1 MFVLFGPL
9 HLSRATYR
17 MRPMSTAATATPTL
31 TFWEVGGCVRDEL
44 LGLHT
49 KDVDFA
55 VVAEGLAPGQ
65 DPFRFMVDHLVA
77 EGFKVHQERPE
88 FVTVRAGVPQG
99 HPLRER
105 TKDAD
110 FVLARRDGMSTDG
123 RRPDFVEVGT
133 LEDDLARR
141 DFTVNA
147 LARAED
153 GTLVDPHG
161 GQADLEARL
170 LRFVGVPE
178 DRVREDGLR
187 VLRGLRFMVCKG
199 LTPTVETWDVL
210 NSQLAADML
219 GCVATERVR
228 DELERMLAHDT
239 LATLALLAE
248 LEDRVRVALFPEGLR
263 LSATMKG

>member
-1 MFVLFGPL
+1 MP
-9 HLSRATYR
+9 
-17 MRPMSTAATATPTL
+17 STTTTPTNQVTL
-31 TFWEVGGCVRDEL
+31 RFWEVGGCVRDGL
-44 LGLHT
+44 LGLRT
-49 KDVDFA
+49 KDVDF
-55 VVAEGLAPGQ
+55 VVTVEGLAPGQ
-65 DPFRFMVDHLVA
+65 DPFQVMVDHLVA
-77 EGFKVHQERPE
+77 HGFKLHQVRED

-110 FVLARRDGMSTDG
+110 FVLARRDGVSTDG

-133 LEDDLARR
+133 LEEDLARR

-170 LRFVGVPE
+170 LRFVGVAE

-199 LTPTVETWDVL
+199 LTPTAETWDVL

-228 DELERMLAHDT
+228 DEMERMFAFDT
-239 LATLALLAE
+239 LATLSLLSE